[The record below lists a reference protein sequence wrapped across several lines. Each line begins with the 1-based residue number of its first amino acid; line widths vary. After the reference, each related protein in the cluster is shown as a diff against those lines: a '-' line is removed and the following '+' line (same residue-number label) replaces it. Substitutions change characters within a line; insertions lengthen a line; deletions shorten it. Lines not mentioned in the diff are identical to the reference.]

1 MNAQL
6 QNNRPANPVVAFNAF
21 MQKHKSQ
28 LELALPKHLNADR
41 MVRLSLTAFSQNPT
55 LQQCDPKSI
64 FGSII
69 VASQLGLE
77 IGVNGQGYLVPYKG
91 KCTFVPGW
99 KGLVDLANRG
109 GRCTVWTG
117 AVYEG
122 DEFDYMLGDSPY
134 CKHKPCGEFEESK
147 LTHVYAIGRVKD
159 SEMPVIEVWPV
170 KKVHAHFKKTV
181 VPALQ
186 PNHYSKKHFEAYA
199 KKVALLQVLK
209 YMPQSIEMSNAVD
222 VSYAAEQGKGITIDG
237 DFVSV
242 DNSQPDYQDDQNVQ
256 NTTQNEVHHSEP
268 AAREVQTIEQE
279 EVIYAPSFEQIKKGI
294 LTAKSK
300 VHLEV
305 IEEQALD
312 HADSTER
319 KHLMTLIKAQY
330 QKFQAAEEATAK
342 KPEPEQAAEPPA
354 EEKPKRSRQT
364 QTKTFTQEVEA
375 PVEDIPP
382 AQQAENVQNQTS
394 NDVGDGA
401 LSVDELKR
409 LQQEA
414 EAVVQQKKQPSSAE
428 MKKEYAKALN
438 TAKSLADVLDIE
450 EQIENDNALTQADF
464 QYLQA
469 NIEQVR
475 AKFEQAKQ
483 TAAVDPIKSNAV
495 KQGLLRMISEA
506 PNLEQLTAVAQQIN
520 ESKPKLANEH
530 HQELLSAY
538 AGRKAMLD
546 DQNDMFND

>member
-6 QNNRPANPVVAFNAF
+6 QNNRSTNPVASFNAF

-41 MVRLSLTAFSQNPT
+41 MVRLSLTAFSQNPA
-55 LQQCDPKSI
+55 LQQCDPKTI

-159 SEMPVIEVWPV
+159 SEMPVIEVWPI

-186 PNHYSKKHFEAYA
+186 PNHYSKKHLEAYA

-222 VSYAAEQGKGITIDG
+222 VSYAAESGKGVTIDG
-237 DFVSV
+237 DFVSI
-242 DNSQPDYQDDQNVQ
+242 DNSPQDIQES
-256 NTTQNEVHHSEP
+256 NT
-268 AAREVQTIEQE
+268 QE
-279 EVIYAPSFEQIKKGI
+279 ERVIEHDQGHEEQAQTHDQEDVEYAPSFAQIKRGI
-294 LTAKSK
+294 LSAKSPA
-300 VHLEV
+300 HLDV
-305 IEEQALD
+305 MEEQAMD
-312 HADSTER
+312 HADREER
-319 KHLMTLIKAQY
+319 KQLMTLIKAQS
-330 QKFQAAEEATAK
+330 QKFQTSVETASK
-342 KPEPEQAAEPPA
+342 KSE
-354 EEKPKRSRQT
+354 
-364 QTKTFTQEVEA
+364 
-375 PVEDIPP
+375 P
-382 AQQAENVQNQTS
+382 AQEQPPTSEAENVQNTTS
-394 NDVGDGA
+394 NDVAKKPTSTEVRKEYLDQIANFTHAKDLETIIPFIKGHEILTDAHKTYLVNAVNQKIEELSKPTGVDKIKSQSLINGLKTMVNDAQNMGDLQLVVEQFNGSKSKIDPA
-401 LSVDELKR
+401 HAQDFLKIYSERKAFLEDQLSMFDE
-409 LQQEA
+409 A
-414 EAVVQQKKQPSSAE
+414 PVQQASFADKAIARIYAAKNQDDINAE
-428 MKKEYAKALN
+428 FMDPEF
-438 TAKSLADVLDIE
+438 E
-450 EQIENDNALTQADF
+450 EQSDQDKQRITIAAQER
-464 QYLQA
+464 
-469 NIEQVR
+469 EQ
-475 AKFEQAKQ
+475 Q
-483 TAAVDPIKSNAV
+483 
-495 KQGLLRMISEA
+495 LL
-506 PNLEQLTAVAQQIN
+506 
-520 ESKPKLANEH
+520 
-530 HQELLSAY
+530 
-538 AGRKAMLD
+538 G
-546 DQNDMFND
+546 